1 MLAETATVK
10 AMWALANSDSPKMMV
25 KLMKQNI
32 ANEISISIP
41 I

>member
-1 MLAETATVK
+1 MMAETATVK
-10 AMWALANSDSPKMMV
+10 AMWALANSKDAKSAT
-25 KLMKQNI
+25 KLMQENI